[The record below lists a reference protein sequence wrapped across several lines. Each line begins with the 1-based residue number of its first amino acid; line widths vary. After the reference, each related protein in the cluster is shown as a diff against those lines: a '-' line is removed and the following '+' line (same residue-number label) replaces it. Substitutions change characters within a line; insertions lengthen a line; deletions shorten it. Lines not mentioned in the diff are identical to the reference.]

1 MKTQVCYKSHVPKIV
16 DHDARRAEIA
26 AAVGRVVLAEGT
38 AAATVRRVAAE
49 AGWSPGA
56 VRHYFPDQAALLR
69 LVIARAYE
77 QVPARVETHLR
88 AWFEDTAVRA
98 DPLGAAQRLMEEV
111 LPLDEQRLLEM
122 HVWLATMDAARLDPA
137 LERARGD
144 AYAGMRQLG
153 RIATSWVRGR
163 ELEPDLGRL
172 LTHPLADPD
181 DEQAAATLHALVD
194 GLAVESFFYPGPVDE
209 VRTRQTLRAH
219 LAMVSRTGQ

>member
-1 MKTQVCYKSHVPKIV
+1 MPKVV
-16 DHDARRAEIA
+16 DHAARRAEIA
-26 AAVGRVVLAEGT
+26 DAVGRVVLAEGT

-88 AWFEDTAVRA
+88 AWFEDATVRT
-98 DPLGAAQRLMEEV
+98 DPRGAAQRLMEEV

-122 HVWLATMDAARLDPA
+122 HVWLATMDASRLDPA
-137 LERARGD
+137 LDQARGD
-144 AYAGMRQLG
+144 AHTGMRQLA

-163 ELEPDLGRL
+163 ELDPDLGRL
-172 LTHPLADPD
+172 LTHPLDDPD
-181 DEQAAATLHALVD
+181 DEQASATLHALVD
-194 GLAVESFFYPGPVDE
+194 GLAVESFLYPGPVDQ
-209 VRTRQTLRAH
+209 VRTRETLRAH
-219 LAMVSRTGQ
+219 LAMVGLSRTAGSGRSG